1 MLYLFGRLALSDSYY
16 FNQDT
21 HADEQP
27 EALAAPRPA
36 RPATPGPAPRLG
48 GTKPLAS
55 PTAAEGAARKQG
67 Q

>member
-27 EALAAPRPA
+27 EALAAARPTRPA
-36 RPATPGPAPRLG
+36 AAGPAPRLSSAQ
-48 GTKPLAS
+48 PLAS
-55 PTAAEGAARKQG
+55 PAAADGAARKQS